1 MTILVPDLRTLNLD
15 LFSFSATIP
24 VTLNGGF
31 RMPAWFD
38 IYSLDRSGQQD
49 EPGILKAAESG
60 MCWIGP
66 DLLFRISHLLD
77 LV

>member
-1 MTILVPDLRTLNLD
+1 
-15 LFSFSATIP
+15 
-24 VTLNGGF
+24 
-31 RMPAWFD
+31 MPAWFD

-49 EPGILKAAESG
+49 EPGILKATESG

-66 DLLFRISHLLD
+66 DLLFRISRLLD

>member
-1 MTILVPDLRTLNLD
+1 
-15 LFSFSATIP
+15 
-24 VTLNGGF
+24 
-31 RMPAWFD
+31 MPAWFD

-66 DLLFRISHLLD
+66 CRFIVSHQPLTRFGLGGWSLFISHYSEVFLSRA
-77 LV
+77 